1 MPQELLNFVS
11 IILKQHMFNSN
22 NNDENDCYRNIV
34 LTFLFLLPEKF
45 PIKSMVYSQL
55 NMNY

>member
-1 MPQELLNFVS
+1 
-11 IILKQHMFNSN
+11 MFNSN

>member
-1 MPQELLNFVS
+1 
-11 IILKQHMFNSN
+11 MFDN
-22 NNDENDCYRNIV
+22 NNNNKNDCYRNIV